1 MSTMLVILFTGM
13 LKGPFVADASAETS
27 FLIMRPESVVRTTL
41 NDIYVLQRNMPG
53 VVAIAPIGERTWLY
67 TTERRMPFSEVIK
80 TDFVLMRGDGTGV
93 TYHTPDVTAA
103 NWMLFRFE
111 LAPAGANQTTLR
123 VRVRVRLV
131 RENGGDI
138 HLFAPVLGE
147 DFISD
152 RMHEDLTG
160 MLERFVAN
168 VVREFEASHSDIA
181 ADGDLR

>member
-1 MSTMLVILFTGM
+1 VSTMLVILFAAM
-13 LKGPFVADASAETS
+13 LKGPFVADASAETH
-27 FLIMRPESVVRTTL
+27 FLIMRPESVVRATL

-53 VVAIAPIGERTWLY
+53 VVAIVPIGEHTWLY
-67 TTERRMPFSEVIK
+67 KTERRMPFSEVIK
-80 TDFVLMRGDGTGV
+80 TDFVLMRGDGTAV
-93 TYHTPDVTAA
+93 TYSTPDVAAA

-111 LAPAGANQTTLR
+111 TAPAGADQTTLR

-160 MLERFVAN
+160 MLKRFVAN
-168 VVREFEASHSDIA
+168 VIRELEASQSDIA
-181 ADGDLR
+181 RDGDLR